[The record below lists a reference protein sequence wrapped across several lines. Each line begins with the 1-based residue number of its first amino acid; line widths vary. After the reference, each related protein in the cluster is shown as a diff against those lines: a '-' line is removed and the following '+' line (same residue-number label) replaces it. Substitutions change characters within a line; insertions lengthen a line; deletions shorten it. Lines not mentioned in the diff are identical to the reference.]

1 MSILRDEHHENIEH
15 LLEYLN
21 MMADPQS
28 NIKYYQVHQEWFGR
42 STYQDFLND
51 IKLGTSNRIENKR
64 IEGKCQFSCV
74 LGS

>member
-1 MSILRDEHHENIEH
+1 MSILRDEHHKNIEH

-42 STYQDFLND
+42 STY
-51 IKLGTSNRIENKR
+51 
-64 IEGKCQFSCV
+64 
-74 LGS
+74 